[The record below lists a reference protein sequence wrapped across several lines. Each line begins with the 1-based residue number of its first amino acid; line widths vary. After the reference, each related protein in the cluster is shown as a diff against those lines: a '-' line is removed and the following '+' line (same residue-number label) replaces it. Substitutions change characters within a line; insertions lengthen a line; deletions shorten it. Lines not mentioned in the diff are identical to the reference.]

1 MVYDIAIIGAGV
13 VGTQIARNFSKYDL
27 KVALIEK
34 ESDVAMGTT
43 RANSGIVHAGFD
55 CQNGTLMADLNVK
68 GCRMMEEVATTLHV
82 PYEKN
87 GSLVVAFSEEELN
100 TIQDLYD
107 RGIKNGLTEEE
118 LRVIDREELIAL
130 EPNIAE
136 EAVGALYAPTA
147 GIVSPYELAIA
158 AAECA
163 CGNGVEFLR
172 SFEVEDITFEDDQF
186 TIGAKDGRAVQSKWV
201 VNAAGLFANII
212 AENFNGEK
220 FKVIPRIG
228 EYGLLDRDVY
238 PIVTHTIF
246 QCPTKMGKGILVAPT
261 THHNVFVGPT
271 SLDMEDNLDGRLD
284 TSVRVGA
291 LRETYAAAQKS
302 VPGVSPRDQITSF
315 AGLRAHWEEHDFY
328 IQPAKT
334 NNHFINLIG
343 IESPGLAASPAI
355 AEYTENLILDLL
367 GETPA
372 EKAEWNPSRKAPVFF
387 RTLTPEQRAEL
398 IAKDPA
404 YSRIICRCETVTEG
418 EIRDAVRAPAGAID
432 VDGVKRRTRAGMGRC
447 QGGFCGS
454 KVMEIIAEELDKP
467 IYEIKKFGRGSDI
480 IYERTK

>member
-27 KVALIEK
+27 KTVLLEK

-43 RANSGIVHAGFD
+43 KANSGIVHAGFD
-55 CQNGTLMADLNVK
+55 CQSGTMMADLNVK

-82 PYEKN
+82 PYERN
-87 GSLVVAFSEEELN
+87 GSLVVAFSEEEME
-100 TIQDLYD
+100 TIKELYD
-107 RGIKNGLTEEE
+107 RGITNGLTEDE
-118 LRVIDREELIAL
+118 LKIIGRDELVEL
-130 EPNIAE
+130 EPHIADN
-136 EAVGALYAPTA
+136 AVGALYAPTA
-147 GIVSPYELAIA
+147 GIVSPYELAIG

-163 CGNGVEFLR
+163 VGNGVEFLR
-172 SFEVEDITFEDDQF
+172 TFNVGGIIFEDGMF
-186 TIGAKDGRAVQSKWV
+186 TIGAKDGRIIRSKWV
-201 VNAAGLFANII
+201 INAAGLFANII
-212 AENFNGEK
+212 ADNFNNEK

-238 PIVTHTIF
+238 PLVTHTVF

-271 SLDMEDNLDGRLD
+271 SLDMEDNMDGRHD
-284 TSVRVGA
+284 VGVRVGA

-302 VPGVSPRDQITSF
+302 IPSVSARDQITSF
-315 AGLRAHWEEHDFY
+315 AGLRAHWVGHDFY
-328 IQPAKT
+328 INPAK
-334 NNHFINLIG
+334 NNDHFINLIG

-355 AEYTENLILDLL
+355 AEYVENMVLDIM
-367 GETPA
+367 GEKPA
-372 EKAEWNPSRKAPVFF
+372 EKADWNPSRKAPVFF
-387 RTLTPEQRAEL
+387 RTMSPEERAEL

-404 YSRIICRCETVTEG
+404 YSRIVCRCETVTEG
-418 EIRDAVRAPAGAID
+418 EIRDAIRAPAGAVD
-432 VDGVKRRTRAGMGRC
+432 LDGVKRRTRAGMGRC

-454 KVMEIIAEELDKP
+454 RVMEILSEELDKP
-467 IYEIKKFGRGSDI
+467 IAEITKFGRGSDI